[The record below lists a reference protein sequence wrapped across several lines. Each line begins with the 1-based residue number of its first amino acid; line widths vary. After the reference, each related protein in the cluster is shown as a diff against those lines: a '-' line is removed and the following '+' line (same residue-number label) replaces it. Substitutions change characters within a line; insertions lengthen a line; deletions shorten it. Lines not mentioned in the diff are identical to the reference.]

1 MNELIKIQTNEQG
14 QQLVSG
20 RELYEV
26 LEIGV
31 AFSTW
36 MKRMIDYGFIEN
48 VDYTIIW
55 HDSKNEIVTFNGNA
69 NSMTRQGYSVNYIL
83 TLDMAKN
90 IAMIQRSEIGMT
102 VRKYFIECEKKL
114 KQQSNTPI
122 LSPLQKCGLILLD
135 NNSSDVEKLQAL
147 SEFREL
153 SNNEGKVL
161 VCDDGTITIPQ
172 IRDYVM
178 KHHGDILFENDVL
191 ISENFIEWTRF
202 LRNIGYIK
210 YVTFNKKG
218 KEHKEAK
225 PTPQPTDL
233 FKDTFVK
240 QGMAMVRSTND
251 ERNKEIITYTKDIE
265 KFIVSDYFK
274 ENFFKYF
281 NVA

>member
-20 RELYEV
+20 RELHEV
-26 LEIGV
+26 LGIKSRFNDWIRNMV
-31 AFSTW
+31 A
-36 MKRMIDYGFIEN
+36 YGFVEDM
-48 VDYTIIW
+48 DYTKFLVQCVRGQNQY
-55 HDSKNEIVTFNGNA
+55 D
-69 NSMTRQGYSVNYIL
+69 YIL
-83 TLDMAKN
+83 TLEMAKH
-90 IAMIQRSEIGMT
+90 IAMLQRSEIGMT

-114 KQQSNTPI
+114 KEQSNTPM

-178 KHHGDILFENDVL
+178 KHYGDILFENDVL

-218 KEHKEAK
+218 KEHKESK

>member
-14 QQLVSG
+14 QQLVNA
-20 RELYEV
+20 RELYLGLGLDKSQWSRWYKKNIQENEFFLENNDWVV
-26 LEIGV
+26 LD
-31 AFSTW
+31 T
-36 MKRMIDYGFIEN
+36 
-48 VDYTIIW
+48 
-55 HDSKNEIVTFNGNA
+55 
-69 NSMTRQGYSVNYIL
+69 MTTTEKGGQV
-83 TLDMAKN
+83 AKN
-90 IAMIQRSEIGMT
+90 FAISLDFAKHIAMMARTEKSHEY
-102 VRKYFIECEKKL
+102 RNYFIQCERKL
-114 KQQSNTPI
+114 KEQSNTPM

-135 NNSSDVEKLQAL
+135 NNSSDMQKLQAL

-178 KHHGDILFENDVL
+178 KHYGDILFENDVL

-218 KEHKEAK
+218 KEHKESK

>member
-20 RELYEV
+20 RELHEV
-26 LEIGV
+26 LEIGRD
-31 AFSTW
+31 FTTW
-36 MKRMIDYGFIEN
+36 IKKMIEYGFQENIDYVLLTKTGEQRGRGGHN
-48 VDYTIIW
+48 KVD
-55 HDSKNEIVTFNGNA
+55 
-69 NSMTRQGYSVNYIL
+69 YIL
-83 TLDMAKN
+83 TLEMAKH
-90 IAMIQRSEIGMT
+90 IAMLQRSEIGMT

-114 KQQSNTPI
+114 KEQSNTPM

-178 KHHGDILFENDVL
+178 KHYGDILFENDVL

-218 KEHKEAK
+218 KEYKEAK

-240 QGMAMVRSTND
+240 QGMAMIRSTND

>member
-14 QQLVSG
+14 QQLVSA
-20 RELYEV
+20 RELYLGLGLDKSQWSRWYKKNIQENEFFLENNDWVV
-26 LEIGV
+26 LD
-31 AFSTW
+31 T
-36 MKRMIDYGFIEN
+36 
-48 VDYTIIW
+48 
-55 HDSKNEIVTFNGNA
+55 
-69 NSMTRQGYSVNYIL
+69 MTTTEKGGQV
-83 TLDMAKN
+83 AKN
-90 IAMIQRSEIGMT
+90 FAISLDFAKHIAMMARTEKSHEY
-102 VRKYFIECEKKL
+102 RNYFIQCERKL
-114 KQQSNTPI
+114 KEQSNTPM

-135 NNSSDVEKLQAL
+135 NNSSDMEKLQAL

-178 KHHGDILFENDVL
+178 KHYGDILFENDVL

-210 YVTFNKKG
+210 YITFNKKG
-218 KEHKEAK
+218 KEYKEAK

>member
-20 RELYEV
+20 RELHEV
-26 LEIGV
+26 LGIKSRFNDWIRNMV
-31 AFSTW
+31 A
-36 MKRMIDYGFIEN
+36 YGFVEDM
-48 VDYTIIW
+48 DYTKFLVQCVRGQNQY
-55 HDSKNEIVTFNGNA
+55 D
-69 NSMTRQGYSVNYIL
+69 YIL
-83 TLDMAKN
+83 TLEMAKH
-90 IAMIQRSEIGMT
+90 IAMLQRSEIGMT

-114 KQQSNTPI
+114 KEQSNTPM

-178 KHHGDILFENDVL
+178 NHYGDILFENDVL

-218 KEHKEAK
+218 KEYKEAK

-240 QGMAMVRSTND
+240 QGMAMIRSTND

>member
-14 QQLVSG
+14 QQLVSA
-20 RELYEV
+20 RELYLGLGLDKSQWSRWYKKNIQENEFFLENNDWVV
-26 LEIGV
+26 LD
-31 AFSTW
+31 T
-36 MKRMIDYGFIEN
+36 
-48 VDYTIIW
+48 
-55 HDSKNEIVTFNGNA
+55 
-69 NSMTRQGYSVNYIL
+69 MTTTEKGGQV
-83 TLDMAKN
+83 AKN
-90 IAMIQRSEIGMT
+90 FAISLDFAKHIAMMARTEKSHEY
-102 VRKYFIECEKKL
+102 RNYFIQCERKL
-114 KQQSNTPI
+114 KEQSNTPM

-135 NNSSDVEKLQAL
+135 NNSSDMQKLQAL

>member
-14 QQLVSG
+14 QQLVSA
-20 RELYEV
+20 RELYLGLGLNKAV
-26 LEIGV
+26 
-31 AFSTW
+31 W
-36 MKRMIDYGFIEN
+36 KRWYTSNIINNEYFKENEDWVGFNIML
-48 VDYTIIW
+48 
-55 HDSKNEIVTFNGNA
+55 NGNETQDFA
-69 NSMTRQGYSVNYIL
+69 IS
-83 TLDMAKN
+83 LDFAKH
-90 IAMIQRSEIGMT
+90 IAMMARTEKSHEY
-102 VRKYFIECEKKL
+102 RNYFIQCERKL
-114 KQQSNTPI
+114 KEQSNTLM
-122 LSPLQKCGLILLD
+122 LSPLQKYGLILLD
-135 NNSSDVEKLQAL
+135 NNSSDMEKLQAL

>member
-20 RELYEV
+20 RELHKV
-26 LEIGV
+26 LEIGTQ
-31 AFSTW
+31 FTKW
-36 MKRMIDYGFIEN
+36 IQRMIDYGFTKD
-48 VDYTIIW
+48 VDYTLVIQKRLTNNP
-55 HDSKNEIVTFNGNA
+55 KNPYTEETD
-69 NSMTRQGYSVNYIL
+69 YIL
-83 TLDMAKN
+83 TLEMAKH
-90 IAMIQRSEIGMT
+90 IAMLQRSEIGMT

-114 KQQSNTPI
+114 KEQSNTPM

-135 NNSSDVEKLQAL
+135 NNSSDMEKLQAL

-178 KHHGDILFENDVL
+178 KHYGDILFENDVL

-218 KEHKEAK
+218 KEYKEAK

>member
-20 RELYEV
+20 RELHEV
-26 LEIGV
+26 LGIKSRFNDWIRNMV
-31 AFSTW
+31 A
-36 MKRMIDYGFIEN
+36 YGFVEDM
-48 VDYTIIW
+48 DYTKFLVQCVRGQNQY
-55 HDSKNEIVTFNGNA
+55 D
-69 NSMTRQGYSVNYIL
+69 YIL
-83 TLDMAKN
+83 TLEMAKH
-90 IAMIQRSEIGMT
+90 IAMLQRSEIGMT
-102 VRKYFIECEKKL
+102 VRKYFIECEEKL
-114 KQQSNTPI
+114 KEQSNTLM
-122 LSPLQKCGLILLD
+122 LSPLQKYGLILLD
-135 NNSSDVEKLQAL
+135 NNSSDMEKLQAL

>member
-14 QQLVSG
+14 QQLVSAK
-20 RELYEV
+20 ELYLGLGLNGAV
-26 LEIGV
+26 
-31 AFSTW
+31 W
-36 MKRMIDYGFIEN
+36 KRWYETNIINNDYFVEN
-48 VDYTIIW
+48 VDW
-55 HDSKNEIVTFNGNA
+55 VGFQHRVENSKGGRPTQDFAISLEF
-69 NSMTRQGYSVNYIL
+69 
-83 TLDMAKN
+83 AKH
-90 IAMIQRSEIGMT
+90 IAMMARTEKSHEY
-102 VRKYFIECEKKL
+102 RNYFIQCERKL
-114 KQQSNTPI
+114 KEQSNTPM

-135 NNSSDVEKLQAL
+135 NNSSDMEKLQAL

-178 KHHGDILFENDVL
+178 KHYGDILFENDVL

-218 KEHKEAK
+218 KEYKEAK

>member
-20 RELYEV
+20 RELHKV
-26 LEIGV
+26 LEIGTQ
-31 AFSTW
+31 FTKW
-36 MKRMIDYGFIEN
+36 IQRMIDYGFTKD
-48 VDYTIIW
+48 VDYTLVIQKRLTNNP
-55 HDSKNEIVTFNGNA
+55 KNPYTEETD
-69 NSMTRQGYSVNYIL
+69 YIL
-83 TLDMAKN
+83 TLEMAKH
-90 IAMIQRSEIGMT
+90 IAMLQRSEIGMT

-114 KQQSNTPI
+114 KEQSNTPM

-135 NNSSDVEKLQAL
+135 NNSSDMQKLQAL

-178 KHHGDILFENDVL
+178 KHYGDILFENDVL

>member
-20 RELYEV
+20 RELHKV
-26 LEIGV
+26 LEIGTQ
-31 AFSTW
+31 FTKW
-36 MKRMIDYGFIEN
+36 IQRMIDYGFTKD
-48 VDYTIIW
+48 VDYTLVIQKRLTNNP
-55 HDSKNEIVTFNGNA
+55 KNPYTEETD
-69 NSMTRQGYSVNYIL
+69 YIL
-83 TLDMAKN
+83 TLEMAKH
-90 IAMIQRSEIGMT
+90 IAMLQRSEIGMT

-114 KQQSNTPI
+114 KEQSNTPM

-135 NNSSDVEKLQAL
+135 NNSSDMDKLQAL

-178 KHHGDILFENDVL
+178 KHYGDILFENDVL

-218 KEHKEAK
+218 KEYKEAK

>member
-14 QQLVSG
+14 QQLVSAK
-20 RELYEV
+20 ELYLGLGLDKTHWKRWSKKNIQENEFF
-26 LEIGV
+26 LENDAWV
-31 AFSTW
+31 
-36 MKRMIDYGFIEN
+36 GFA
-48 VDYTIIW
+48 TMA
-55 HDSKNEIVTFNGNA
+55 NGNKTQDFA
-69 NSMTRQGYSVNYIL
+69 IS
-83 TLDMAKN
+83 LDFAKH
-90 IAMIQRSEIGMT
+90 IAMMARTEKSHEY
-102 VRKYFIECEKKL
+102 RNYFIQCERKL
-114 KQQSNTPI
+114 KEQSNTPM

-135 NNSSDVEKLQAL
+135 NNSSDMEKLQAL

-178 KHHGDILFENDVL
+178 KHYGDILFENDVL

-218 KEHKEAK
+218 KEHKESK

>member
-20 RELYEV
+20 RELHEV
-26 LEIGV
+26 LGIKSRFNDWIRNMV
-31 AFSTW
+31 A
-36 MKRMIDYGFIEN
+36 YGFVEDM
-48 VDYTIIW
+48 DYTKFLVQCVRGQNQY
-55 HDSKNEIVTFNGNA
+55 D
-69 NSMTRQGYSVNYIL
+69 YIL
-83 TLDMAKN
+83 TLEMAKH
-90 IAMIQRSEIGMT
+90 IAMLQRSEIGMT

-114 KQQSNTPI
+114 KEQSNTPM

-178 KHHGDILFENDVL
+178 KHYGDILFENDVL
-191 ISENFIEWTRF
+191 ISESFIEWTRF

-210 YVTFNKKG
+210 FVTFNKKG
-218 KEHKEAK
+218 KEYKESK

>member
-20 RELYEV
+20 RELHEV
-26 LEIGV
+26 LEIG
-31 AFSTW
+31 TQYKDW
-36 MKRMIDYGFIEN
+36 IKRMIAYGFQEN
-48 VDYTIIW
+48 VDYTAIAQ
-55 HDSKNEIVTFNGNA
+55 KRATAQGNMTTQNEH
-69 NSMTRQGYSVNYIL
+69 IL
-83 TLDMAKN
+83 TLDMAKH
-90 IAMIQRSEIGMT
+90 IAMLQRSEIGMT

-114 KQQSNTPI
+114 KEQSNTPM

-135 NNSSDVEKLQAL
+135 NNSSDMDKLQAL

>member
-20 RELYEV
+20 RELHKV
-26 LEIGV
+26 LEIGTQ
-31 AFSTW
+31 FTKW
-36 MKRMIDYGFIEN
+36 IQRMIDYGFTKD
-48 VDYTIIW
+48 VDYTLVIQKRLTNNP
-55 HDSKNEIVTFNGNA
+55 KNPYTEETD
-69 NSMTRQGYSVNYIL
+69 YIL
-83 TLDMAKN
+83 TLEMAKH
-90 IAMIQRSEIGMT
+90 IAMLQRSEIGMT

-114 KQQSNTPI
+114 KEQSNTLI
-122 LSPLQKCGLILLD
+122 LSPLQKYGLILLD
-135 NNSSDVEKLQAL
+135 NNSNDMDKLQAL

-178 KHHGDILFENDVL
+178 KHYGDILFENDVL

-218 KEHKEAK
+218 KEYKEAK

>member
-14 QQLVSG
+14 QQLVSA
-20 RELYEV
+20 RELYLGLGLDKSQWSRWYKKNIQENEFFLENNDWVV
-26 LEIGV
+26 LD
-31 AFSTW
+31 T
-36 MKRMIDYGFIEN
+36 
-48 VDYTIIW
+48 
-55 HDSKNEIVTFNGNA
+55 
-69 NSMTRQGYSVNYIL
+69 MTTTEKGGQV
-83 TLDMAKN
+83 AKN
-90 IAMIQRSEIGMT
+90 FAISLDFAKHIAMMARTEKSHEY
-102 VRKYFIECEKKL
+102 RNYFIQCERKL
-114 KQQSNTPI
+114 KEQSNTPM

-135 NNSSDVEKLQAL
+135 NNSSDMEKLQAL

-178 KHHGDILFENDVL
+178 RHYGDILFENDVL

-218 KEHKEAK
+218 KEYKEAK

>member
-14 QQLVSG
+14 QQLVSA
-20 RELYEV
+20 RELYLGLGLDKSQWSRWYKKNIQENEFFLENNDWVV
-26 LEIGV
+26 LD
-31 AFSTW
+31 T
-36 MKRMIDYGFIEN
+36 
-48 VDYTIIW
+48 
-55 HDSKNEIVTFNGNA
+55 
-69 NSMTRQGYSVNYIL
+69 MTTTEKGGQV
-83 TLDMAKN
+83 AKN
-90 IAMIQRSEIGMT
+90 FAISLDFAKHIAMMARTEKSHEY
-102 VRKYFIECEKKL
+102 RNYFIQCERKL
-114 KQQSNTPI
+114 KEHSNTPM

-135 NNSSDVEKLQAL
+135 NNSSDMEKLQAL

-178 KHHGDILFENDVL
+178 KHYGDILFENDVL

-218 KEHKEAK
+218 KEYKEAK

>member
-14 QQLVSG
+14 QQLVSA
-20 RELYEV
+20 RELYLGLGLDKSQWSRWYKKNIQENEFFLENNDWVV
-26 LEIGV
+26 LD
-31 AFSTW
+31 T
-36 MKRMIDYGFIEN
+36 
-48 VDYTIIW
+48 
-55 HDSKNEIVTFNGNA
+55 
-69 NSMTRQGYSVNYIL
+69 MTTTEKGGQV
-83 TLDMAKN
+83 AKN
-90 IAMIQRSEIGMT
+90 FAISLDFAKHIAMMARTEKSHEY
-102 VRKYFIECEKKL
+102 RNYFIQCERKL
-114 KQQSNTPI
+114 KEQSNTPM

-135 NNSSDVEKLQAL
+135 NNSSDMEKLQAL

-178 KHHGDILFENDVL
+178 KHYGDILFENDVL

-218 KEHKEAK
+218 KEHKESK

>member
-14 QQLVSG
+14 QQLVNA
-20 RELYEV
+20 RELYLGLGLDKSQWSRWYKKNIQENEFFLENNDWVV
-26 LEIGV
+26 LD
-31 AFSTW
+31 T
-36 MKRMIDYGFIEN
+36 
-48 VDYTIIW
+48 
-55 HDSKNEIVTFNGNA
+55 
-69 NSMTRQGYSVNYIL
+69 MTTTEKGGQV
-83 TLDMAKN
+83 AKN
-90 IAMIQRSEIGMT
+90 FAISLDFAKHIAMMARTEKSHEY
-102 VRKYFIECEKKL
+102 RNYFIQCERKL
-114 KQQSNTPI
+114 KEQSNTPM

-135 NNSSDVEKLQAL
+135 NNSSDMQKLQAL

-178 KHHGDILFENDVL
+178 KHYGDILFENDVL

-218 KEHKEAK
+218 KEYKEAK

>member
-14 QQLVSG
+14 QQLVSA
-20 RELYEV
+20 RELY
-26 LEIGV
+26 LGLGLDK
-31 AFSTW
+31 SNW
-36 MKRMIDYGFIEN
+36 KRWYSKNIQSNDFFLEN
-48 VDYTIIW
+48 VDWTW
-55 HDSKNEIVTFNGNA
+55 FVMMTNGNETQDFA
-69 NSMTRQGYSVNYIL
+69 ISI
-83 TLDMAKN
+83 DFAKH
-90 IAMIQRSEIGMT
+90 IAMMARTEKSHEY
-102 VRKYFIECEKKL
+102 RNYFIQCERKL
-114 KQQSNTPI
+114 KEQSNTPM

-135 NNSSDVEKLQAL
+135 NNSSDMEKLQAL

-178 KHHGDILFENDVL
+178 KHYGDILFENDVL

-218 KEHKEAK
+218 KEYKEAK

>member
-20 RELYEV
+20 RELHEV
-26 LEIGV
+26 LGIKSRFNDWIRNMV
-31 AFSTW
+31 A
-36 MKRMIDYGFIEN
+36 YGFVEDM
-48 VDYTIIW
+48 DYTKFLVQCVRGQNQY
-55 HDSKNEIVTFNGNA
+55 D
-69 NSMTRQGYSVNYIL
+69 YIL
-83 TLDMAKN
+83 TLEMAKH
-90 IAMIQRSEIGMT
+90 IAMLQRSEIGMT

-114 KQQSNTPI
+114 KEQSNTLM
-122 LSPLQKCGLILLD
+122 LSPLQKYGLILLD
-135 NNSSDVEKLQAL
+135 NNSSDMEKLQAL

>member
-14 QQLVSG
+14 QQLVSA
-20 RELYEV
+20 RELYLGLGLDKSQWSRWYKKNIQENEFFLENNDWVV
-26 LEIGV
+26 LD
-31 AFSTW
+31 T
-36 MKRMIDYGFIEN
+36 
-48 VDYTIIW
+48 
-55 HDSKNEIVTFNGNA
+55 
-69 NSMTRQGYSVNYIL
+69 MTTTEKGGQV
-83 TLDMAKN
+83 AKN
-90 IAMIQRSEIGMT
+90 FAISLDFAKHIAMMARTEKSHEY
-102 VRKYFIECEKKL
+102 RNYFIQCERKL
-114 KQQSNTPI
+114 KEQSNTPM
-122 LSPLQKCGLILLD
+122 LSPLQKCGLVLLD
-135 NNSSDVEKLQAL
+135 NNSSDMEKLQAL

-178 KHHGDILFENDVL
+178 KHYGDILFENDVL

-218 KEHKEAK
+218 KEYKEAK

-281 NVA
+281 NVV

>member
-14 QQLVSG
+14 QQLVNA
-20 RELYEV
+20 RELYLGLGLDKSQWSRWYKKNIQENEFFLENNDWVV
-26 LEIGV
+26 LD
-31 AFSTW
+31 T
-36 MKRMIDYGFIEN
+36 
-48 VDYTIIW
+48 
-55 HDSKNEIVTFNGNA
+55 
-69 NSMTRQGYSVNYIL
+69 MTTTEKGGQV
-83 TLDMAKN
+83 AKN
-90 IAMIQRSEIGMT
+90 FAISLDFAKHIAMMARTEKSHEY
-102 VRKYFIECEKKL
+102 RNYFIQCERKL
-114 KQQSNTPI
+114 KEQSNTPM

-135 NNSSDVEKLQAL
+135 NNSSDMEKLQAL

-178 KHHGDILFENDVL
+178 KHYGDILFENDVL

-218 KEHKEAK
+218 KEYKEAK

-251 ERNKEIITYTKDIE
+251 ERNKEIITYTKYIE

>member
-20 RELYEV
+20 RELHKV
-26 LEIGV
+26 LEIGTQ
-31 AFSTW
+31 FTKW
-36 MKRMIDYGFIEN
+36 IQRMIDYGFTKD
-48 VDYTIIW
+48 VDYTLVIQKRLTNNP
-55 HDSKNEIVTFNGNA
+55 KNPYTEETD
-69 NSMTRQGYSVNYIL
+69 YIL
-83 TLDMAKN
+83 TLEMAKH
-90 IAMIQRSEIGMT
+90 IAMLQRSEIGMT

-114 KQQSNTPI
+114 KEQSNTLM

-135 NNSSDVEKLQAL
+135 NNSSDMEKLQAL

-178 KHHGDILFENDVL
+178 KHYGDILLENDVL

-218 KEHKEAK
+218 KEYKEAK

>member
-14 QQLVSG
+14 QQLVSA
-20 RELYEV
+20 RELYLGLGLDKSQWSRWYKKNIQENEFFLENNDWVV
-26 LEIGV
+26 LD
-31 AFSTW
+31 T
-36 MKRMIDYGFIEN
+36 
-48 VDYTIIW
+48 
-55 HDSKNEIVTFNGNA
+55 
-69 NSMTRQGYSVNYIL
+69 MTTTEKGGQV
-83 TLDMAKN
+83 AKN
-90 IAMIQRSEIGMT
+90 FAISLDFAKHIAMMARTEKSHEY
-102 VRKYFIECEKKL
+102 RNYFIQCERKL
-114 KQQSNTPI
+114 KEQSNTPM

-135 NNSSDVEKLQAL
+135 NNSSDMQKLQAL

-178 KHHGDILFENDVL
+178 KHYGDILFENDVL

-218 KEHKEAK
+218 KEHKESK

>member
-20 RELYEV
+20 RELHEV
-26 LEIGV
+26 LGIKSRFNDWIRNMV
-31 AFSTW
+31 A
-36 MKRMIDYGFIEN
+36 YGFVED
-48 VDYTIIW
+48 VDYTKFLVQCVRGQNQY
-55 HDSKNEIVTFNGNA
+55 D
-69 NSMTRQGYSVNYIL
+69 YIL
-83 TLDMAKN
+83 TLEMAKH
-90 IAMIQRSEIGMT
+90 IAMLQRSEIGMT

-114 KQQSNTPI
+114 KEQSNTPM

-178 KHHGDILFENDVL
+178 KHYGDILFENDVL

-218 KEHKEAK
+218 KEYKEAK

>member
-14 QQLVSG
+14 QQLVSA
-20 RELYEV
+20 RELYLGLGLNKAV
-26 LEIGV
+26 
-31 AFSTW
+31 W
-36 MKRMIDYGFIEN
+36 KRWHTSNIINNEYFKENEDWVGFNIML
-48 VDYTIIW
+48 
-55 HDSKNEIVTFNGNA
+55 NGNETQDFA
-69 NSMTRQGYSVNYIL
+69 IS
-83 TLDMAKN
+83 LDFAKH
-90 IAMIQRSEIGMT
+90 IAMMARTEKSHEY
-102 VRKYFIECEKKL
+102 RNYFIQCERKL
-114 KQQSNTPI
+114 KEQSNTLM
-122 LSPLQKCGLILLD
+122 LSPLQKYGLILLD
-135 NNSSDVEKLQAL
+135 NNSSDMEKLQAL

-161 VCDDGTITIPQ
+161 VCNDGTITIPQ

-178 KHHGDILFENDVL
+178 KHYGDILFENDVL
-191 ISENFIEWTRF
+191 ISESFIEWTRF

-251 ERNKEIITYTKDIE
+251 ERNKEIVTYTKDIE

>member
-14 QQLVSG
+14 QQLVSAK
-20 RELYEV
+20 ELYLGLGLNGAV
-26 LEIGV
+26 
-31 AFSTW
+31 W
-36 MKRMIDYGFIEN
+36 KRWYETNIINNDYFVEN
-48 VDYTIIW
+48 VDW
-55 HDSKNEIVTFNGNA
+55 VGFQHRVENSKGGRPTQDFAISLEF
-69 NSMTRQGYSVNYIL
+69 
-83 TLDMAKN
+83 AKH
-90 IAMIQRSEIGMT
+90 IAMMARTEKSHEY
-102 VRKYFIECEKKL
+102 RNYFIQCERKL
-114 KQQSNTPI
+114 KEQSNTPI

-135 NNSSDVEKLQAL
+135 SNSSDIDKLQAL

-178 KHHGDILFENDVL
+178 KHYGDILFENDVL

-218 KEHKEAK
+218 KEYKEAK

>member
-20 RELYEV
+20 RELHEV
-26 LEIGV
+26 LGIKSRFNDWIRNMV
-31 AFSTW
+31 A
-36 MKRMIDYGFIEN
+36 YGFVEDM
-48 VDYTIIW
+48 DYTKFLVQCVRGQNQY
-55 HDSKNEIVTFNGNA
+55 D
-69 NSMTRQGYSVNYIL
+69 YIL
-83 TLDMAKN
+83 TLEMAKH
-90 IAMIQRSEIGMT
+90 IAMLQRSEIGMT

-114 KQQSNTPI
+114 KEQSNTPM

-178 KHHGDILFENDVL
+178 KHYGDILFENDVL

-218 KEHKEAK
+218 KEYKEAK

-240 QGMAMVRSTND
+240 QGMAMVR
-251 ERNKEIITYTKDIE
+251 
-265 KFIVSDYFK
+265 
-274 ENFFKYF
+274 
-281 NVA
+281 

>member
-20 RELYEV
+20 RELHKV
-26 LEIGV
+26 LGIGTQ
-31 AFSTW
+31 FTKW
-36 MKRMIDYGFIEN
+36 IQRMIDYGFTKD
-48 VDYTIIW
+48 VDYTLVIQKRLTNNP
-55 HDSKNEIVTFNGNA
+55 KNPHTEETD
-69 NSMTRQGYSVNYIL
+69 YIL
-83 TLDMAKN
+83 TLEMAKH
-90 IAMIQRSEIGMT
+90 IAMLQRSEIGMT

-114 KQQSNTPI
+114 KEQSNTPM

-135 NNSSDVEKLQAL
+135 NNSSDMEKLQAL

-178 KHHGDILFENDVL
+178 KHYGDILFENDVL
-191 ISENFIEWTRF
+191 ISESFIEWTRF

>member
-20 RELYEV
+20 RELHKV
-26 LEIGV
+26 LEIGTQ
-31 AFSTW
+31 FTKW
-36 MKRMIDYGFIEN
+36 IQRMIDYGFTKD
-48 VDYTIIW
+48 VDYTLVIQKRLTNNP
-55 HDSKNEIVTFNGNA
+55 KNPYTEETD
-69 NSMTRQGYSVNYIL
+69 YIL
-83 TLDMAKN
+83 TLEMAKH
-90 IAMIQRSEIGMT
+90 IAMLQRSEIGMT

-114 KQQSNTPI
+114 KEQSNTPM

-135 NNSSDVEKLQAL
+135 NNSSDMEKLQAL

-281 NVA
+281 NVV

>member
-14 QQLVSG
+14 QQLVSA
-20 RELYEV
+20 RELYLGLGLNKAV
-26 LEIGV
+26 
-31 AFSTW
+31 W
-36 MKRMIDYGFIEN
+36 KRWYTSNIINNEYFKENEDWVGFNIML
-48 VDYTIIW
+48 
-55 HDSKNEIVTFNGNA
+55 NGNETQDFA
-69 NSMTRQGYSVNYIL
+69 IS
-83 TLDMAKN
+83 LDFAKH
-90 IAMIQRSEIGMT
+90 IAMMARTEKSHEY
-102 VRKYFIECEKKL
+102 RNYFIQCERKL
-114 KQQSNTPI
+114 KEQSNTPM
-122 LSPLQKCGLILLD
+122 LSPLQKCGLVLLD
-135 NNSSDVEKLQAL
+135 NNSSDMEKLQAL

-178 KHHGDILFENDVL
+178 KHYGDILFENDVL

-218 KEHKEAK
+218 KEYKEAK